1 MSLISTFL
9 QNENI
14 DKHSLSSFF
23 YRIEPINFLN
33 LIESISDFRNVL
45 TFFNERKNFS
55 FVAIDEVKT
64 DVDVFTSS
72 LNINTNVDEN
82 ILEKFPQFVG
92 YKKFNDN
99 SKSNLWNDF
108 ADNKW
113 YIPKFL
119 IVRDNNDYY
128 IIHNFR
134 DNEYDENSFN
144 YLISLSSKLI
154 ETSTT
159 EIKVDD
165 LSLTRDSKSW
175 TSNVE
180 LALKRINENTLDKV
194 VLARKIE
201 IQLKSQFSLS
211 FVINKLLNACDDCIV
226 FSVKENNSI
235 FWGATPE
242 KLFSIN
248 KNILHTEALA
258 GSIERSSDKTEDA
271 FLGNQLLRDPK
282 ELNEQKKVLD
292 YILSILENFSS
303 DIKFNEIPFI
313 KKLNTVQHLQTKI
326 TATINEKF
334 DIFKFLEEIHPT
346 PAVCGYPKDVSMK
359 FILETENFDRGLYA
373 GVIGWFN
380 KFNVGEFYVGI
391 RSALL
396 KENKLNVFA
405 GCGIVEGSIP
415 EKEFQETEIKMKP
428 ILSVLSL

>member
-1 MSLISTFL
+1 M
-9 QNENI
+9 
-14 DKHSLSSFF
+14 
-23 YRIEPINFLN
+23 
-33 LIESISDFRNVL
+33 
-45 TFFNERKNFS
+45 
-55 FVAIDEVKT
+55 
-64 DVDVFTSS
+64 
-72 LNINTNVDEN
+72 
-82 ILEKFPQFVG
+82 
-92 YKKFNDN
+92 
-99 SKSNLWNDF
+99 
-108 ADNKW
+108 
-113 YIPKFL
+113 
-119 IVRDNNDYY
+119 
-128 IIHNFR
+128 
-134 DNEYDENSFN
+134 
-144 YLISLSSKLI
+144 
-154 ETSTT
+154 
-159 EIKVDD
+159 
-165 LSLTRDSKSW
+165 SLTRDSKSW